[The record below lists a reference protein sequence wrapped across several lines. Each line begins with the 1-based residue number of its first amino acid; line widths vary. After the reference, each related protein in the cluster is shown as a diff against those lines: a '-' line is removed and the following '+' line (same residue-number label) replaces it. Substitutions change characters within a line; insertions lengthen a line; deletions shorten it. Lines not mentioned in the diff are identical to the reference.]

1 MSANST
7 AADETEHTDL
17 RSAVRSLCQRFPGPY
32 WQALD
37 ESRGYP
43 EEFVHALSESGYLS
57 ILIPQEFGGAGGTLM
72 EASVILEEIHRSGGN
87 ASACHAQM
95 YTMGTLLRHGS
106 QEQKER
112 VLPGLARG
120 EIRLQSFAVTEPSAG
135 SDTLNLTT
143 TATREE
149 AEYVV
154 SGQKIWTSR
163 VQHSDLMMLLARTA
177 PRDSVQ
183 DRRDGLSVFLVDL
196 HAALAHGMTVRP
208 IRTMLNHETNE
219 IFFDRLRV
227 PASALIGEEGQG
239 FSYIL
244 DGMNA
249 ERILI
254 AAECIGD
261 GYWFLD
267 RASEYARNRVVF
279 GRPIGANQ
287 GIAFPLARSL
297 ASVRAADLMRVRAAN
312 RFQGGLDCG
321 VDANMAKLLASEA
334 SWEAANA
341 AIQTFGGYGFAAEF
355 DVERKFRETRLY
367 QVAPVSSN
375 LILAFLAHHVLK
387 LPRSY

>member
-1 MSANST
+1 MSANSVG
-7 AADETEHTDL
+7 ANETEHSDL
-17 RSAVRSLCQRFPGPY
+17 RSAIRSLCERFPGPY

-37 ESRGYP
+37 ETRRYP
-43 EEFVHALSESGYLS
+43 EEFVQALSESGYLS
-57 ILIPQEFGGAGGTLM
+57 ILIPQEFGGVGGTLM

-106 QEQKER
+106 QEQKQR
-112 VLPGLARG
+112 FLPGVARG
-120 EIRLQSFAVTEPSAG
+120 EIRLQAFAVTEPSAG

-143 TATREE
+143 MATREGD
-149 AEYVV
+149 EYVV
-154 SGQKIWTSR
+154 TGQKIWTSR
-163 VQHSDLMMLLARTA
+163 VQHSDLMILLARTA
-177 PRDSVQ
+177 PPDGVQ
-183 DRRDGLSVFLVDL
+183 ERRDGLSVFLVDL
-196 HAALAHGMTVRP
+196 KEALARGMTVRP

-219 IFFDRLRV
+219 IFFDRLRI

-279 GRPIGANQ
+279 GIPIGANQ
-287 GIAFPLARSL
+287 GIAFPLARSYV
-297 ASVRAADLMRVRAAN
+297 SVRAADLMRVRAAS
-312 RFQGGLDCG
+312 RFDGGLDCG
-321 VDANMAKLLASEA
+321 SDANMAKLLASEA

-375 LILAFLAHHVLK
+375 LILAHLAHHVLK

>member
-1 MSANST
+1 M
-7 AADETEHTDL
+7 
-17 RSAVRSLCQRFPGPY
+17 RSAVRSLCERFPGPY

-37 ESRGYP
+37 ESRRYP
-43 EEFVHALSESGYLS
+43 EEFVRALSESGYLAV
-57 ILIPQEFGGAGGTLM
+57 LIPQEFGGAGGTLM
-72 EASVILEEIHRSGGN
+72 EASVILEEIHHSGGN

-112 VLPGLARG
+112 FLPRLARG

-135 SDTLNLTT
+135 SDTLNLST
-143 TATREE
+143 TATREGD
-149 AEYVV
+149 EYVV
-154 SGQKIWTSR
+154 TGQKIWTSR
-163 VQHSDLMMLLARTA
+163 VQHSDLMMLLVRTA
-177 PRDSVQ
+177 PPATVQ

-196 HAALAHGMTVRP
+196 HEALTKGMTVRP

-219 IFFDRLRV
+219 VFFDRLRI
-227 PASALIGEEGQG
+227 PASGLVGKEGQG

-261 GYWFLD
+261 GYWFVD
-267 RASEYARNRVVF
+267 HASDYARERVVF

-287 GIAFPLARSL
+287 GIAFPLARSYV
-297 ASVRAADLMRVRAAN
+297 SVRAADLMRARAAN
-312 RFQGGLDCG
+312 LFDAGVDCG
-321 VDANMAKLLASEA
+321 AEANMAKLLASEA

-367 QVAPVSSN
+367 QVAPISSN
-375 LILAFLAHHVLK
+375 LILAYLAHHALK

>member
-1 MSANST
+1 
-7 AADETEHTDL
+7 
-17 RSAVRSLCQRFPGPY
+17 
-32 WQALD
+32 
-37 ESRGYP
+37 
-43 EEFVHALSESGYLS
+43 
-57 ILIPQEFGGAGGTLM
+57 
-72 EASVILEEIHRSGGN
+72 
-87 ASACHAQM
+87 
-95 YTMGTLLRHGS
+95 LLRHGS

-112 VLPGLARG
+112 FLPRLARG

-135 SDTLNLTT
+135 SDTLNLST
-143 TATREE
+143 TATREGD
-149 AEYVV
+149 EYVV
-154 SGQKIWTSR
+154 TGQKIWTSR

-177 PRDSVQ
+177 PTGTVQ

-196 HAALAHGMTVRP
+196 HEALTKGMTVRP

-219 IFFDRLRV
+219 VFFDRLRI
-227 PASALIGEEGQG
+227 PASALVGKEGQG

-261 GYWFLD
+261 GYWFVD
-267 RASEYARNRVVF
+267 RASEYARERVVF

-287 GIAFPLARSL
+287 GIAFPLARSYM
-297 ASVRAADLMRVRAAN
+297 SVRAADLMRVRAAN
-312 RFQGGLDCG
+312 LFDDGLDCG
-321 VDANMAKLLASEA
+321 AEANMAKLLASEA

-341 AIQTFGGYGFAAEF
+341 AVQTFGGYGFAAEF

-367 QVAPVSSN
+367 QVAPISSN
-375 LILAFLAHHVLK
+375 LILAYLAHHALK

>member
-7 AADETEHTDL
+7 AAVEAEYSDL
-17 RSAVRSLCQRFPGPY
+17 RSAVRSLCARFPGTY

-37 ESRGYP
+37 ESRSYP
-43 EEFVHALSESGYLS
+43 EDFVKELGDSGYLS
-57 ILIPQEFGGAGGTLM
+57 ILIPQEFGGAGGTLI

-112 VLPGLARG
+112 FLPRVARG

-143 TATREE
+143 TATRDG
-149 AEYVV
+149 AGYVV

-163 VQHSDLMMLLARTA
+163 VQHSDLMVLLARTA
-177 PRDSVQ
+177 PADSS
-183 DRRDGLSVFLVDL
+183 RGGRDGLSVFLLDL
-196 HAALAHGMTVRP
+196 KEALAEGMTVRP

-219 IFFDRLRV
+219 VFFDRLRI
-227 PASALIGEEGQG
+227 PDSALIGEEGKG

-261 GYWFLD
+261 GYWFVD
-267 RASEYARNRVVF
+267 RASEYARSRVVF

-287 GIAFPLARSL
+287 GVAFPLARSYL
-297 ASVRAADLMRVRAAN
+297 DVRAADLMRVRAAN
-312 RFQGGLDCG
+312 RFDAGLDCG
-321 VDANMAKLLASEA
+321 AEANMAKLLASEA

-367 QVAPVSSN
+367 QVAPISSN
-375 LILAFLAHHVLK
+375 LILAYLAHHALK

>member
-1 MSANST
+1 MSANSSG
-7 AADETEHTDL
+7 ADEAEHTDL
-17 RSAVRSLCQRFPGPY
+17 RSAVRSLCQRFPGTY
-32 WQALD
+32 WQGLD
-37 ESRGYP
+37 QSRSYP
-43 EEFVHALSESGYLS
+43 EEFVQALTESGYLS
-57 ILIPQEFGGAGGTLM
+57 ILIPEEFGGAGGTLM

-112 VLPGLARG
+112 YLPRLARG

-135 SDTLNLTT
+135 SDTLKLTT
-143 TATREE
+143 TATLEGD
-149 AEYVV
+149 EYVV
-154 SGQKIWTSR
+154 TGQKIWTSR

-177 PRDSVQ
+177 PSDVAQ
-183 DRRDGLSVFLVDL
+183 ERRDGLSVFLVDL
-196 HAALAHGMTVRP
+196 QQALARGMTARP

-219 IFFDRLRV
+219 VFFDRLRI
-227 PASALIGEEGQG
+227 PTSALIGAEGHG
-239 FSYIL
+239 FRYIL

-261 GYWFLD
+261 GYWFVD
-267 RASEYARNRVVF
+267 RASEYARDRVVF
-279 GRPIGANQ
+279 ARPIGANQ
-287 GIAFPLARSL
+287 GVAFPLARSF
-297 ASVRAADLMRVRAAN
+297 ASVRAADLMRVRAAD
-312 RFQGGLDCG
+312 RFDRGLDCG

-341 AIQTFGGYGFAAEF
+341 AVQTFGGYGFAAEF

-375 LILAFLAHHVLK
+375 LILAFLAHHVLR

>member
-1 MSANST
+1 MSASST
-7 AADETEHTDL
+7 GADETELTDL
-17 RSAVRSLCQRFPGPY
+17 RSAVRSLCERFPGPY

-37 ESRGYP
+37 ESRRYP
-43 EEFVHALSESGYLS
+43 EEFVRALSESGYLAV
-57 ILIPQEFGGAGGTLM
+57 LIPQEFGGAGGTLM
-72 EASVILEEIHRSGGN
+72 EASVILEEIHHSGGN

-112 VLPGLARG
+112 FLPRLARG

-135 SDTLNLTT
+135 SDTLNLST
-143 TATREE
+143 TATREGD
-149 AEYVV
+149 EYVV
-154 SGQKIWTSR
+154 TGQKIWTSR
-163 VQHSDLMMLLARTA
+163 VQHSDLMMLLVRTA
-177 PRDSVQ
+177 PPATVQ

-196 HAALAHGMTVRP
+196 HEALTKGMTVRP

-219 IFFDRLRV
+219 VFFDRLRI
-227 PASALIGEEGQG
+227 PASALVGKEGQG

-261 GYWFLD
+261 GYWFVD
-267 RASEYARNRVVF
+267 HASDYARERVVF

-287 GIAFPLARSL
+287 GIAFPLARSYM
-297 ASVRAADLMRVRAAN
+297 SVRAADLMRVRAAN
-312 RFQGGLDCG
+312 LFDDGLDCG
-321 VDANMAKLLASEA
+321 AEANMAKLLASEA

-367 QVAPVSSN
+367 QVAPISSN
-375 LILAFLAHHVLK
+375 LILAYLAHHALK